1 MSVQPAVPVD
11 EPDGQPGVREH
22 LADVIQLVRP
32 HEHAWSLRDTEYDNG
47 LTLNRFECDTCS
59 AVRFT

>member
-1 MSVQPAVPVD
+1 MSVLPAAP
-11 EPDGQPGVREH
+11 PDDPGGQLSVREH
-22 LADVIQLVRP
+22 LAEVIQLVRP

-47 LTLNRFECDTCS
+47 FSLNRFECDTCS